1 MVKLNGFIFH
11 IRSDELLKKYKDI
24 WNKVSNTIKNEHDSE
39 PIYNK
44 EFLKNKIKSYGDET
58 TGFYDK

>member
-1 MVKLNGFIFH
+1 MDLSFH
-11 IRSDELLKKYKDI
+11 IRSDELLKKYKYI
-24 WNKVSNTIKNEHDSE
+24 WNKVSNTIKKEHDSE

-44 EFLKNKIKSYGDET
+44 EFLKNKIKSYGDEA

>member
-1 MVKLNGFIFH
+1 MDVSFH
-11 IRSDELLKKYKDI
+11 IRSDKLLKKCKDI
-24 WNKVSNTIKNEHDSE
+24 WNKVSNTIKKKHDSK

-44 EFLKNKIKSYGDET
+44 EFLKNKIKSYGDEA